1 MVSRTNKFR
10 GRSRYHGRGKKAG
23 RGAGKRGGRGNA
35 GLNKHK
41 VMTRLKYMPGH
52 WGMHGFNRHPG
63 LRVVNSSIN
72 LGKVAEIADG
82 DSINLTEMG
91 FDKLLGR
98 GSIDRA
104 LSITVTRPVPR
115 QSRRWRQQGAPS
127 RPVTAK
133 TGVSGKRS
141 SFSHWRLEDGKQR
154 PELVRR
160 RRHVCDILGRPLLLV
175 E

>member
-35 GLNKHK
+35 GLYKHK

-82 DSINLTEMG
+82 DSIDLSEMG

-104 LSITVTRPVPR
+104 LTIKVAEAS
-115 QSRRWRQQGAPS
+115 
-127 RPVTAK
+127 AK
-133 TGVSGKRS
+133 AIQKVEAAGGSVEAGDDD
-141 SFSHWRLEDGKQR
+141 EDWG
-154 PELVRR
+154 EW
-160 RRHVCDILGRPLLLV
+160 
-175 E
+175 EEE

>member
-10 GRSRYHGRGKKAG
+10 GSRYHGRGKKAG

-63 LRVVNSSIN
+63 LRVVNTSIN
-72 LGKVAEIADG
+72 LGEVSELAEE
-82 DSINLTEMG
+82 DSINLRGMG
-91 FDKLLGR
+91 YDKLLGR

-104 LSITVTRPVPR
+104 LKITVSEASARAIEKVEAAGGTVE
-115 QSRRWRQQGAPS
+115 
-127 RPVTAK
+127 TD
-133 TGVSGKRS
+133 
-141 SFSHWRLEDGKQR
+141 ED
-154 PELVRR
+154 E
-160 RRHVCDILGRPLLLV
+160 
-175 E
+175 EWEEE

>member
-72 LGKVAEIADG
+72 LGQVAEIAEG
-82 DSINLTEMG
+82 DSIDLSQMG
-91 FDKLLGR
+91 VDKLLGR
-98 GSIDRA
+98 GNIARA
-104 LSITVTRPVPR
+104 LPIKVAEAS
-115 QSRRWRQQGAPS
+115 A
-127 RPVTAK
+127 
-133 TGVSGKRS
+133 
-141 SFSHWRLEDGKQR
+141 
-154 PELVRR
+154 
-160 RRHVCDILGRPLLLV
+160 
-175 E
+175 

>member
-41 VMTRLKYMPGH
+41 VMTRLKFMPGH

-63 LRVVNSSIN
+63 LRVVNASIN
-72 LGKVAEIADG
+72 LGVVAEIAEG

-91 FDKLLGR
+91 YDKLLGR
-98 GSIDRA
+98 GKIDRPLEIIVSEA
-104 LSITVTRPVPR
+104 SSKAIQKVEKAGGTVVV
-115 QSRRWRQQGAPS
+115 AD
-127 RPVTAK
+127 
-133 TGVSGKRS
+133 
-141 SFSHWRLEDGKQR
+141 DGDWG
-154 PELVRR
+154 EW
-160 RRHVCDILGRPLLLV
+160 
-175 E
+175 EEE

>member
-41 VMTRLKYMPGH
+41 VMTRLKFMPGH

-63 LRVVNSSIN
+63 LRVVNASIN
-72 LGKVAEIADG
+72 LGDVAEMAEG

-91 FDKLLGR
+91 YDKLLGR
-98 GSIDRA
+98 GKIDRPLEIIVSEA
-104 LSITVTRPVPR
+104 SSKAIQKVEKAGGTVDV
-115 QSRRWRQQGAPS
+115 ADD
-127 RPVTAK
+127 
-133 TGVSGKRS
+133 
-141 SFSHWRLEDGKQR
+141 EDWG
-154 PELVRR
+154 EW
-160 RRHVCDILGRPLLLV
+160 
-175 E
+175 EEE

>member
-10 GRSRYHGRGKKAG
+10 GSRYHGRGKKAG

-63 LRVVNSSIN
+63 LRVVNTSIN
-72 LGKVAEIADG
+72 LGEVSELAEE
-82 DSINLTEMG
+82 DSINLREMG
-91 FDKLLGR
+91 YDKLLGR

-104 LSITVTRPVPR
+104 LKITVSEASTRAIEKVEAACG
-115 QSRRWRQQGAPS
+115 S
-127 RPVTAK
+127 VETD
-133 TGVSGKRS
+133 
-141 SFSHWRLEDGKQR
+141 ED
-154 PELVRR
+154 E
-160 RRHVCDILGRPLLLV
+160 
-175 E
+175 EWEEE

>member
-1 MVSRTNKFR
+1 MMVSRTNKFR
-10 GRSRYHGRGKKAG
+10 GSRYHGRGKKAG

-63 LRVVNSSIN
+63 LRVVNSSVN
-72 LGKVAEIADG
+72 VGEVCEISDG

-98 GSIDRA
+98 GRIDRP
-104 LSITVTRPVPR
+104 LQIS
-115 QSRRWRQQGAPS
+115 
-127 RPVTAK
+127 
-133 TGVSGKRS
+133 
-141 SFSHWRLEDGKQR
+141 
-154 PELVRR
+154 VREASAR
-160 RRHVCDILGRPLLLV
+160 AIEKV
-175 E
+175 EAAGGSVEIEGDAEWDEWEEE